1 MGLLTKLR
9 ETPACNEKA
18 VNDWP
23 EMKKRSV
30 KRKPREESTSGK
42 DLGTLSNAAERLKK
56 SKTSHV
62 G

>member
-18 VNDWP
+18 INDWP
-23 EMKKRSV
+23 EIKKRRV
-30 KRKPREESTSGK
+30 KRKPRESTSGK
-42 DLGTLSNAAERLKK
+42 YLGTLTNAAERLKK